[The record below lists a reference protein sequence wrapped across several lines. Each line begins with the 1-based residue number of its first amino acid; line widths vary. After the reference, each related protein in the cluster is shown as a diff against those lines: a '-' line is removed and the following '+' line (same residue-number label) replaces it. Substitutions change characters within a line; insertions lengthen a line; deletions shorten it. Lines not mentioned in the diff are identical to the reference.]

1 MIIHP
6 RFNAMFADLA
16 YLKNLIKD
24 SFENDCVGDDNDRW
38 AYLQNNFQL
47 KEQFDVLE

>member
-6 RFNAMFADLA
+6 RFNTMFADLA

-38 AYLQNNFQL
+38 AYL
-47 KEQFDVLE
+47 